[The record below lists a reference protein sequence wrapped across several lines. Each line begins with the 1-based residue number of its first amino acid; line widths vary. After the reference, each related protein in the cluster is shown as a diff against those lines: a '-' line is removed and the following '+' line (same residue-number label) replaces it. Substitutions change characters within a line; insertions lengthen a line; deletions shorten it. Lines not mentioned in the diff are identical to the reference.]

1 MNNELRGV
9 EEQKGDTLFQCSFRR
24 KKKNQI
30 KIGILKAGLSIA
42 VSAMTMFMAGCN
54 TVAEMR
60 TSVPEA
66 TTSITQTILTDNQ
79 QALKTTLYKLQAAI
93 DANELDA
100 DFMTHLRETCDYLH
114 ELEEDINKDNAQAIK
129 ELAMQAET
137 SINKIDTSALTDEG
151 KTLVSDIHDTVKRI
165 KKKADKVLKSSTSE
179 GITIETTPITEEP
192 TPTEIPTMQEETKEE
207 TKEEKV
213 EITVKEDV
221 PDTPIVQEET
231 SETGGYTA
239 GGYAPITPNEK
250 YMYNGIEYWNNHMG
264 TIFRENESKDL
275 HNWVTAGYTR
285 WRTVDNRI
293 ASRKGG
299 VDNPRIAEFLSLE
312 IDDNRY
318 VVPDYTYNL
327 VTVMKGD
334 YNVSKDSK
342 EFKEFKEVV
351 EGHPGCASLYTKGRC
366 EGSKVF
372 GEYLAKNGSKLE
384 KLFNLNAEEHGE
396 DYAAMTNTRL
406 DYNCRNYCGDFIYM
420 TIDGYGTVKSLNDGQ
435 TALAGKDYILT
446 CKSDPDAFK
455 LIKGKELENYY
466 EVYNVADTNG
476 NMYIE
481 RADFFNRMGGMSFGD
496 CAVYMGVKPGIYDCK
511 VTIPSTG
518 DTFDITIENLPI
530 SYSEF
535 RWGCSSHEEMDTCVA
550 FMQGCEYG
558 VFNQYYGEQAGQ
570 SPKNYPEI
578 SLPISTEKEKL
589 KAVDEFNSFKYKTYD
604 GDKIQLKSTAE
615 AAEWVCHLPGVKAP
629 MYFDDDSELQIISGV
644 RGHAVVSNQNFED
657 YTAPSAC
664 TSYNALR
671 GILYGAGDCE
681 STSATMTCMYN
692 VLGYTTR
699 YITGG
704 RHAWFE
710 VKVPASITKS
720 GKDQW
725 MMVDGGII
733 TATPTK
739 DMVRTTVYKE
749 QKGYDNSWW
758 TLCKDGISRK
768 ETYAILGFPDAYK
781 GYER

>member
-1 MNNELRGV
+1 MRNRSALAIIGSLLIIISGCSSNI
-9 EEQKGDTLFQCSFRR
+9 EQS
-24 KKKNQI
+24 
-30 KIGILKAGLSIA
+30 
-42 VSAMTMFMAGCN
+42 SALVT
-54 TVAEMR
+54 
-60 TSVPEA
+60 TSESTSA
-66 TTSITQTILTDNQ
+66 TT
-79 QALKTTLYKLQAAI
+79 TTTTNTSA
-93 DANELDA
+93 
-100 DFMTHLRETCDYLH
+100 
-114 ELEEDINKDNAQAIK
+114 
-129 ELAMQAET
+129 T
-137 SINKIDTSALTDEG
+137 SISSTSTDEG
-151 KTLVSDIHDTVKRI
+151 II
-165 KKKADKVLKSSTSE
+165 Q
-179 GITIETTPITEEP
+179 ETTLIAEEP
-192 TPTEIPTMQEETKEE
+192 TPIEIPTTKEE
-207 TKEEKV
+207 TKEETTKVTVKEESQV
-213 EITVKEDV
+213 EITVKEDI

-239 GGYAPITPNEK
+239 GGYAPTTPNEK
-250 YMYNGIEYWNNHMG
+250 YMYNGIEYWNRNMG

-318 VVPDYTYNL
+318 IVPDYAYNL

-351 EGHPGCASLYTKGRC
+351 EGGPGSASLYVKDRS
-366 EGSKVF
+366 EGGKRF
-372 GEYLAKNGSKLE
+372 NDYLKKNGSKLE

-466 EVYNVADTNG
+466 EVYTTDDTNG
-476 NMYIE
+476 RMYIE

-558 VFNQYYGEQAGQ
+558 VFNQYYGEIAGQ

-589 KAVDEFNSFKYKTYD
+589 KAVDEFNSFKYKTFD

-629 MYFDDDSELQIISGV
+629 MYFDDDSELQIISGI

-681 STSATMTCMYN
+681 STSATMMCMYN

-704 RHAWFE
+704 CHAWFE

-768 ETYAILGFPDAYK
+768 ETYAILGFPGAYT

>member
-1 MNNELRGV
+1 MGGTKTMSNQSAIAIILSMLLVLSGCSDT
-9 EEQKGDTLFQCSFRR
+9 EQLSSA
-24 KKKNQI
+24 
-30 KIGILKAGLSIA
+30 ILS
-42 VSAMTMFMAGCN
+42 
-54 TVAEMR
+54 
-60 TSVPEA
+60 TSESTSSTTTISTTTTNSTTTPTSTTPSNPE
-66 TTSITQTILTDNQ
+66 LTDNQ
-79 QALKTTLYKLQAAI
+79 QSLKTTLYKLQAAI

-137 SINKIDTSALTDEG
+137 SINKIDTSALSDEG
-151 KTLVSDIHDTVKRI
+151 KTLVSDIHDTVSRI
-165 KKKADKVLKSSTSE
+165 KKKADKALNTPTSE

-192 TPTEIPTMQEETKEE
+192 TPIETPTTQEETQETKEE
-207 TKEEKV
+207 TI
-213 EITVKEDV
+213 EITVKEDI

-231 SETGGYTA
+231 SATGGYTA
-239 GGYAPITPNEK
+239 GGYASTKPLTK
-250 YMYNGIEYWNNHMG
+250 YKDNGIEFWNGNMG

-312 IDDNRY
+312 IDDNRFIC
-318 VVPDYTYNL
+318 PDYAYNL

-351 EGHPGCASLYTKGRC
+351 EGDPGCATMYGKGRC
-366 EGSKVF
+366 EGSKIF
-372 GEYLAKNGSKLE
+372 EDYLAKNGSKLE
-384 KLFNLNAEEHGE
+384 KLFNLGAEEHGE
-396 DYAAMTNTRL
+396 DYVNMPNTIL
-406 DYNCRNYCGDFIYM
+406 NYNCRNYCGDFIYM
-420 TIDGYGTVKSLNDGQ
+420 TIDGYGTVKSLNDGK
-435 TALAGKDYILT
+435 TALAGTDYILT
-446 CKSDPDAFK
+446 CESDPNAFK

-466 EVYNVADTNG
+466 EVYTTDDSNG
-476 NMYIE
+476 RMYIE
-481 RADFFNRMGGMSFGD
+481 RADLFNRMGAMSFGD
-496 CAVYMGVKPGIYDCK
+496 CAAYMGVKPGIYDCK

-518 DTFDITIENLPI
+518 DTFNITIENLPI

-535 RWGCSSHEEMDTCVA
+535 RWGCTSHEEMDACVA

-589 KAVDEFNSFKYKTYD
+589 KAVDKFNSFTYKTYD

-629 MYFDDDSELQIISGV
+629 MYFDDDSELQLISGV
-644 RGHAVVSNQNFED
+644 RGHAVVSNQSYSD

-664 TSYNALR
+664 TTFNALR

-681 STSATMTCMYN
+681 STSATMMCMYN

-733 TATPTK
+733 RANPTN

-758 TLCKDGISRK
+758 TLCKDGIEYKMS
-768 ETYAILGFPDAYK
+768 YDIIGFGAAYT